1 MCIVGPMC
9 IYYYAEEIKLCI
21 VFLFIGAI
29 VAISFWIHY
38 EIRTASDLKDKF
50 WCDLIAKRSIGNR
63 GCIE

>member
-50 WCDLIAKRSIGNR
+50 
-63 GCIE
+63 